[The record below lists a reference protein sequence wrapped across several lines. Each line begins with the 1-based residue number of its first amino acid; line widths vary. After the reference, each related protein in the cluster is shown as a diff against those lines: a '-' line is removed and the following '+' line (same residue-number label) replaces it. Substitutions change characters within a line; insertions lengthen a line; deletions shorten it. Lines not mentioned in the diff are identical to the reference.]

1 MYDGERRLE
10 QADALL
16 EIAQQSDERLVELCQ
31 RQTSAAAAAFQA
43 LVERHRQRVY
53 SICLKYLQR
62 EEDATDACQE
72 VFVRVYLYL
81 EKFEGRSSF
90 GHWLSRIARNQCYN
104 MATQRA
110 HPMYNSD
117 IEADSIPTLDTMADT
132 VAAQMDIDKVLRQL
146 SEADRRILQL
156 RYFRENSMEEIAA
169 ELHIQLSA
177 AKMRV
182 LRAKQ
187 RFKTI
192 YAMLN
197 Q

>member
-1 MYDGERRLE
+1 MYDGERRPE
-10 QADALL
+10 QADAPL
-16 EIAQQSDERLVELCQ
+16 EFAQHSDERLVELCQ

-43 LVERHRQRVY
+43 LVERHRQRIY

-62 EEDATDACQE
+62 EEDASDACQE

-90 GHWLSRIARNQCYN
+90 GHWLSRIARNQCYS
-104 MATQRA
+104 MSAQQT
-110 HPMYNSD
+110 HPIYHSD
-117 IEADSIPTLDTMADT
+117 IEADSIPTLDTIADT
-132 VAAQMDIDKVLRQL
+132 IAVQIDMDKVLRQL
-146 SEADRRILQL
+146 SQTDRQILQL
-156 RYFRENSMEEIAA
+156 RYFTENSMEEIAA
-169 ELHIQLSA
+169 KLQIQLSA

-192 YAMLN
+192 HAMLD

>member
-16 EIAQQSDERLVELCQ
+16 EFAQHSDERLVELCQ
-31 RQTSAAAAAFQA
+31 RQTSVATAAFQA
-43 LVERHRQRVY
+43 LVDRHRQRVY
-53 SICLKYLQR
+53 NICLKYLQR
-62 EEDATDACQE
+62 EEDASDACQE

-90 GHWLSRIARNQCYN
+90 RHWLNRIARNQCYN
-104 MATQRA
+104 MAAQRA
-110 HPMYNSD
+110 HPLYNSD
-117 IEADSIPTLDTMADT
+117 TEADSIPTIDTMLDTIA
-132 VAAQMDIDKVLRQL
+132 VQMDIDKVLRQL
-146 SEADRRILQL
+146 SEADRQILQL
-156 RYFRENSMEEIAA
+156 RYFTENSMEEIAA
-169 ELHIQLSA
+169 KLHIHLSA

-187 RFKTI
+187 RFKAI
-192 YAMLN
+192 YSMLN